1 MLFLIYINDLP
12 IYLNEIASV
21 LFADD
26 TTLISS
32 GTDIQAAII
41 KLKSETKNLLV
52 WCDYNRLSINWSKTY
67 AMVITNKR
75 AYLKQPLKFIHL
87 DSNRV
92 EMVNNFKLLGV
103 TLDTKLNF
111 DAYSAMLAK
120 SINIRLFSIK
130 RLFYLP
136 FI

>member
-1 MLFLIYINDLP
+1 
-12 IYLNEIASV
+12 
-21 LFADD
+21 
-26 TTLISS
+26 
-32 GTDIQAAII
+32 
-41 KLKSETKNLLV
+41 
-52 WCDYNRLSINWSKTY
+52 
-67 AMVITNKR
+67 MVITNKR
-75 AYLKQPLKFIHL
+75 AYLKQPLKLIHL

-111 DAYSAMLAK
+111 DDYSAMIAK